1 MNRSSGKMPLTS
13 NVPYSALCMAQALV
27 PPRTT
32 QRKCVCY
39 CKSLG
44 RVKIAIFVATILG
57 LLIANAIAI
66 VYRIKS
72 VVIVEGSNIEID
84 EMDSLRGY
92 YFQQAICRSGIQ
104 SLKYN
109 LGDLE

>member
-1 MNRSSGKMPLTS
+1 MCHILHCVWHRRLSRQGQPSANVFVIARVWAGGSGQDCDLRRHRPW
-13 NVPYSALCMAQALV
+13 
-27 PPRTT
+27 
-32 QRKCVCY
+32 
-39 CKSLG
+39 
-44 RVKIAIFVATILG
+44 

>member
-1 MNRSSGKMPLTS
+1 VYGTGACPAKDNP
-13 NVPYSALCMAQALV
+13 AQMCLLLQEFGPEGV
-27 PPRTT
+27 
-32 QRKCVCY
+32 
-39 CKSLG
+39 
-44 RVKIAIFVATILG
+44 VKIAIFVATVLG

>member
-1 MNRSSGKMPLTS
+1 MCHILHCVWNRRLSRQGQPSTNVFVIARVWAGGSGQDCDLRRHRPWAS
-13 NVPYSALCMAQALV
+13 YSECDRNRL
-27 PPRTT
+27 
-32 QRKCVCY
+32 
-39 CKSLG
+39 SH
-44 RVKIAIFVATILG
+44 
-57 LLIANAIAI
+57 
-66 VYRIKS
+66 KS

-109 LGDLE
+109 L